1 MGTADAS
8 VLRMKPARTTLG
20 HRLGIACGW
29 LVAPLFGLTSGLR
42 RARTFHPR
50 GPVFHAHAYRH
61 AAAPMALQEL
71 ANCFTGDVLVR
82 FSGALWK
89 KEPSWFPDVLGCA
102 LRLRRARRES
112 ALAAPDD
119 QDLLFAT
126 IRRPW
131 TMPLSPWTTDS
142 HNYLTNDYFAV
153 SPFQSRKVTQ
163 PFYLRLHPAGVQHVH
178 ADTRGARLARAV
190 RAGAVLLDI
199 EHSTRPFGPWQ
210 PLSQVRLERAA
221 ELDGE
226 ALRFQPFRDG
236 RGIQPY
242 GFIHALRRGVYSLS
256 QRSRPTHERVQSLT
270 PRV

>member
-1 MGTADAS
+1 
-8 VLRMKPARTTLG
+8 MKPARRTLG
-20 HRLGIACGW
+20 HRLGTLCGW

-50 GPVFHAHAYRH
+50 GPVFHARASRH
-61 AAAPMALQEL
+61 VATPLALQEL
-71 ANCFTGDVLVR
+71 ADRFTGDVLVR

-89 KEPSWFPDVLGCA
+89 NEPSLLPDVLGCA

-112 ALAAPDD
+112 ALATADD

-131 TMPLSPWTTDS
+131 TMPLSPWTTDA
-142 HNYLTNDYFAV
+142 HNYLANDYFAV
-153 SPFQSRKVTQ
+153 SPFQSQEVTQ
-163 PFYLRLHPAGVQHVH
+163 PFYLRLHHVGSQPTR
-178 ADTRGARLARAV
+178 ANTRGARIAQAV
-190 RAGAVLLDI
+190 RAGEVALDI

-221 ELDGE
+221 EFDGE
-226 ALRFQPFRDG
+226 ALRFQPFRTG

-242 GFIHALRRGVYSLS
+242 GFIHALRRGVYSIS
-256 QRSRPTHERVQSLT
+256 QLSRPTHERV
-270 PRV
+270 